1 MKDQR
6 DDRSGARR
14 GFQYRALPVWL
25 QWVLPF
31 GVAAVVV
38 VALVI
43 FVQHETNDV
52 PAVASYNSA
61 AAVREQFRED
71 NILVRQQQA
80 PHHARLKTGEAAAA
94 GLRGS
99 IVAWMNHQIDVGA
112 IAGPIRRTSCR
123 PASGTTGGR
132 LVFHCELTASAQSVT
147 YPFDGVVETA
157 AGAIT
162 WCKRVAPP
170 IPSMNVPVSKRCT

>member
-31 GVAAVVV
+31 SVAAAVVL
-38 VALVI
+38 ALVV

-61 AAVREQFRED
+61 AAVREQSRED

-80 PHHARLKTGEAAAA
+80 PHHAKLKAGEAAAA

-99 IVAWMNHQIDVGA
+99 IVAWMNHQINVGA

-123 PASGTTGGR
+123 PASGSTSGR
-132 LVFHCELTASAQSVT
+132 LVFHCALTASAQSVT
-147 YPFDGVVETA
+147 YPFDGVVQTA
-157 AGAIT
+157 VGAIT

-170 IPSMNVPVSKRCT
+170 VPSMNVPVSKRCT